1 MCQDKE
7 IGSDAGCADAS
18 SRTKQVLKHAVAPFT
33 LYTYASSCP
42 SLRAIDAPYPR
53 PKPLKI
59 APLHLVLPAG
69 NRD

>member
-1 MCQDKE
+1 MCQE

-18 SRTKQVLKHAVAPFT
+18 RRTKQVLKHAVAPFR

-42 SLRAIDAPYPR
+42 SLRAKDPPYPR
-53 PKPLKI
+53 PTPLKI
-59 APLHLVLPAG
+59 APLHLVPPAG